1 MALTTD
7 RSTGA
12 SALRRAYAAR
22 LDPWRAAAHVVG
34 LVGNT
39 IPVELVLA
47 CGRVPVLVAAQRGR
61 PTPRADVYM
70 EDVIAPETKSLFESA
85 AGGDLAFLDLLV
97 LSRPYAQLYYYL
109 KEVYRLGRGPL
120 FPPLHMFDLMHSQ
133 RETVRAYNWD
143 RFQALT
149 ERLQRLTGEEITEP
163 DLRGAVALTNAVREQ
178 QRRLLQL
185 RWQGRVSGA
194 DAVEALGAGDFMAPD
209 EYRAALSSYLES
221 LTSGA
226 GQPLESRPRL
236 LIVTSEPLSHAGL
249 HQALESAGAWVV
261 AEDDW
266 WGARAPGAD
275 VPLAGSAFEA
285 VFQKYWL
292 DTASPGVYPS
302 TAREAWLR
310 DHALRPEVDGVVFY
324 LPQSDHQLGWDYP
337 RLNDWVSDHGKAT
350 LLLRSDASMPDGFD
364 AIRSKAAQF
373 LESLG

>member
-1 MALTTD
+1 MLQMTERVAA
-7 RSTGA
+7 A
-12 SALRRAYAAR
+12 SALRHAYAAR
-22 LDPWRAAAHVVG
+22 LDAWQAGPRVVG

-47 CGRVPVLVAAQRGR
+47 CGRIPVLVTAPRGR
-61 PTPRADVYM
+61 PTPGADVYM
-70 EDVIAPETKSLFESA
+70 EDVIAPETRSLFESA
-85 AGGDLAFLDLLV
+85 ASGDLAFLDLLV

-133 RETVRAYNWD
+133 REAVRAYNWH
-143 RFQALT
+143 RFQALIEQLQRVSGDQIT
-149 ERLQRLTGEEITEP
+149 ERG
-163 DLRGAVALTNAVREQ
+163 LRAAVAQTNAVRQQ
-178 QRRLLQL
+178 QRRLLEL

-194 DAVEALGAGDFMAPD
+194 DAMEALGAAYFMAPD
-209 EYRAALSSYLES
+209 EYRRVLGDYVDGLAS
-221 LTSGA
+221 

-236 LIVTSEPLSHAGL
+236 LIVTSEPLSHARL

-275 VPLAGSAFEA
+275 VPLAGSAYEA

-292 DTASPGVYPS
+292 DTASQGVYPS
-302 TAREAWLR
+302 AAREAWLR

-324 LPQSDHQLGWDYP
+324 LAPSDHQLGWDYP
-337 RLNDWVSDHGKAT
+337 RLNDWLSDHGKAT
-350 LLLRSDASMPDGFD
+350 LLLRSDASTADGFD
-364 AIRSKAAQF
+364 TSHLKAVQF
-373 LESLG
+373 LESLR